1 VREMKGYC
9 NKDEIEKLL
18 ERRPLSFLV
27 EEINKMGI
35 KVSYDALNHIV
46 NNRNACKIDYAL
58 AMAKI
63 LKATVEEIFYLE

>member
-1 VREMKGYC
+1 MKAYC
-9 NKDEIEKLL
+9 DKNKIEQLL
-18 ERRPLSFLV
+18 ARRPLSFLV
-27 EEINKMGI
+27 EEINNMGI

-63 LKATVEEIFYLE
+63 LNTTVENIFYLE